1 MKNQCPRRTVDSQA
15 RPSTGAGWR
24 GEPASPWRFIV
35 AAIFL
40 AFSSN
45 AADRSWHFATDILPI
60 LTKAGCNAG
69 KCHGAATGQGGFK
82 LSLLGD
88 DPSADHA
95 AITRE
100 RGGRRIDFSVAA
112 RSLILRKPARELRHK
127 GGVKLRAQSDDWK
140 TVRDWIAGGAKF
152 GDAKLTVTRI
162 IINPPEWRASE
173 AGAKHQM
180 KLTVTAE
187 FSNGT
192 KREVTRHAVFTSQDD
207 AVAAVD
213 ADGTVTA
220 LRPGVAPVMVRAMGQ
235 VTAMRVAVPFGN
247 ALKESFPKDR
257 NYIDEA
263 VFAELKQMRIPASAA
278 ASDHVFLRRA
288 TLVIAGRLPTAAE
301 ARAFLQKP
309 DRAKL
314 VERLL
319 GSAEF
324 VDYWTM
330 KLGDLFLLDS
340 KQLGLES
347 ARAYREWL
355 HAQLQRNAPI
365 DQLVRKLLTAKGN
378 LAANPAANFQR
389 RQSDP
394 RDMGEFVSQSLLGI
408 RLACARCH
416 NHPFDRW
423 TQADYYRFAAFFA
436 RTRVRD
442 GALLLTPEAEVRHP
456 RTDQLV
462 EPANLNGVAAKGN
475 GSDFRPALANWMT
488 APDNPFFARAFVNRV
503 WLELMGR
510 GIVEPVDDLRVSN
523 PPTNPALL
531 NALVKR
537 FVESKFDLRRLIRDI
552 TASHVFGSAS
562 KAKEA
567 NREDNKLFSRYP
579 ITRLDGPV
587 LADAFAQVTGQPD
600 DYEGYPRGTRA
611 VQLLDARVPSFTLDV
626 FGRCPRTGDNAGQ
639 RGGGLRCALHLI
651 NSPELNAK
659 LKPAVEALLKGGQKT
674 NAIIDEL
681 YLRTLAR
688 FPEEKERALMLGHIK
703 QVKNKD
709 EGWRDLLWALMNSR
723 EFLFNH

>member
-1 MKNQCPRRTVDSQA
+1 MRELASVRKSDSQA
-15 RPSTGAGWR
+15 RPSTMAGWR
-24 GEPASPWRFIV
+24 DKPASPWLITIT
-35 AAIFL
+35 ALFL
-40 AFSSN
+40 ATSIN
-45 AADRSWHFATDILPI
+45 AAERPWHFATDILPI

-88 DPSADHA
+88 DPANDHA
-95 AITRE
+95 VITRE
-100 RGGRRIDFSVAA
+100 RGGRRLDFTDAA

-127 GGVKLRAQSDDWK
+127 GGMKLRANSDDWK
-140 TVRDWIAGGAKF
+140 TVRDWIADGASF
-152 GDAKLTVTRI
+152 GDAKLAVTSI
-162 IINPPEWRASE
+162 AVSPTEWRAPA
-173 AGAKHQM
+173 AGGKRQNQ
-180 KLTVTAE
+180 LTVTAH

-192 KREVTRHAVFTSQDD
+192 KRDVTRHAVFTTQDD
-207 AVAAVD
+207 AVATVD
-213 ADGTVTA
+213 ASGMVTA

-235 VTAMRVAVPFGN
+235 VSAMRVAVPFG
-247 ALKESFPKDR
+247 AELKAEFPKAR

-263 VFAELKQMRIPASAA
+263 VFAELKQMRIPASPA
-278 ASDHVFLRRA
+278 ASDHVFLRRT
-288 TLVIAGRLPTAAE
+288 TLVIAGRLPTANE
-301 ARAFLQKP
+301 ARTFLQKP

-314 VERLL
+314 IERLL

-324 VDYWTM
+324 ADFWTL

-340 KQLGLES
+340 KQLGLGS
-347 ARAYREWL
+347 ARAYRNWL
-355 HAQLQRNAPI
+355 HAQLKHNAPI
-365 DQLVRKLLTAKGN
+365 DRLVRELLTAKGN
-378 LAANPAANFQR
+378 VNENPAANFQR
-389 RQSDP
+389 RKSDP
-394 RDMGEFVSQSLLGI
+394 RDMGEFVSRSLLGI

-423 TQADYYRFAAFFA
+423 TQTDYHRFAAFFA

-442 GALLLTPEAEVRHP
+442 GTLVLTPDAEVRHP
-456 RTDQLV
+456 RTGQLV
-462 EPANLNGVAAKGN
+462 EPANLDGAVAKGN
-475 GSDFRPALANWMT
+475 GSDFRPALVNWMT
-488 APDNPFFARAFVNRV
+488 AADNPIFARAFVNRV
-503 WLELMGR
+503 WRELMGR

-531 NALVKR
+531 DALAKR
-537 FVESKFDLRRLIRDI
+537 FIENKFDLRRLIGDI

-562 KAKEA
+562 KATEG
-567 NREDNKLFSRYP
+567 NRDDNKLFSRYP

-626 FGRCPRTGDNAGQ
+626 FGRCPRTGDDAGE
-639 RGGGLRCALHLI
+639 RGGGLGCALHLI

-659 LKPAVEALLKGGQKT
+659 LKPAVESLMKGGRKPD
-674 NAIIDEL
+674 AMVDEL

-688 FPEEKERALMLGHIK
+688 FPKENERALMLGHIK
-703 QVKNKD
+703 QVKSKG
-709 EGWRDLLWALMNSR
+709 EGWRDLLWALLNSR